1 MPWTREEAIKMSR
14 KGASK
19 GGLARAARLSPER
32 RSNIAVLGAVT
43 KWVASSE
50 VDLMDRAL
58 VELGMLKAHARRV
71 GDLEGYRKAIQA
83 ELPWIRAREAAR
95 RREEAD
101 EVARE
106 ERQQQNG
113 EWRANIIAARDA
125 EWHACLKSRGIPLD
139 EKKS

>member
-1 MPWTREEAIKMSR
+1 MPWTREQAIEMSR

-58 VELGMLKAHARRV
+58 VELGLLKAHARRA
-71 GDLEGYRKAIQA
+71 GDMEGYRKAIQA
-83 ELPWIRAREAAR
+83 ELPWIRAREASR

-106 ERQQQNG
+106 KRQQQNG

-125 EWHACLKSRGIPLD
+125 EWHAWLKSRDIPLD